1 VVNCCSNDDHK
12 RSINP
17 EEQHIIEKLLAN
29 SSSTVQSICRAKCN
43 FAILPPSDEEDDSDI
58 EEDNDEEDS
67 DNSGEEYRDEVT
79 DKFLVIQD
87 INKVSHKSGQLEPTT
102 GSLAELSG
110 PQEIPTP
117 FDNQE
122 SEDVSSEDEIA
133 PQYSFS
139 PLKLIVDKLIMM
151 HYDVYPNEICPTVN
165 RSPSF
170 IGINN
175 KDDGLLSGRHSPKLD
190 IPCVHHCGHMIQQ

>member
-1 VVNCCSNDDHK
+1 MVNCSSNDDHK
-12 RSINP
+12 RSMSP

-43 FAILPPSDEEDDSDI
+43 FAILPPSDEKDGSDL
-58 EEDNDEEDS
+58 EEKSDEEDS
-67 DNSGEEYRDEVT
+67 DEGTIGGEEYRDGFT
-79 DKFLVIQD
+79 DKFLV
-87 INKVSHKSGQLEPTT
+87 KTAQLEPTT
-102 GSLAELSG
+102 GTLAELSG
-110 PQEIPTP
+110 PKEIPTP

-122 SEDVSSEDEIA
+122 SEDVSSEDEII
-133 PQYSFS
+133 PQYAFS

-151 HYDVYPNEICPTVN
+151 HYDVYPNETCPTIN

-175 KDDGLLSGRHSPKLD
+175 KDDGLLSG
-190 IPCVHHCGHMIQQ
+190 